1 MTFTAYDIESGLD
14 RDTVRFVVGDT
25 VENEG
30 PRPDGRNFSDEE
42 IAFAVTAESSVVYAA
57 CAFCFEILAS
67 EWSQFALVDRKDNV
81 SVDAKQVASEYQKR
95 ADYWRKKSN
104 TVPKQQASFKAH
116 VISSW

>member
-1 MTFTAYDIESGLD
+1 MTFSYDETLAADNDFIRLKI
-14 RDTVRFVVGDT
+14 GDT

-30 PRPDGRNFSDEE
+30 PRPDGRNFSDAEL
-42 IAFAVTAESSVVYAA
+42 TATLADESSIVGAAIAA
-57 CAFCFEILAS
+57 CFETLWA
-67 EWSQFALVDRKDNV
+67 EWEQFRIAERKDNV
-81 SVDAKQVASEYQKR
+81 SFDGKQVDYKAL